1 MKCTRFM
8 GEERSLLD
16 YFKRSG
22 TPFRILAALALV
34 SAFAIGLV
42 GTAGAQDSTAMV
54 RVIHASPDAPAVD
67 VLVDGEVAVEGLE
80 FQSGTDYLELPAGDH
95 QFQVVPA
102 GGAAADAVIDAPATL
117 EAGTWYSV
125 VAVGLLAEIQP
136 MIVVDDIT
144 EPAEGQAHIKVV
156 HASPDA
162 PAVDVAVA
170 GGPVLFE
177 NAAFMSATDYMPVD
191 AGTYDLEIRPT
202 GTEDV
207 ALEVPG
213 LALEAG
219 TVYSAYAMGLLEDGS
234 LTVVPFVDA
243 TFEQDGGDG
252 EATPTEAAGDATPTE
267 AAGAATPTEAA
278 GAATP
283 TEAGAQATA
292 TGTGGGDVPTMPS
305 TGAGG
310 TAGDS
315 NSTLMY
321 IIGAMSL
328 MLLAVGGGIFAY
340 SRRSA

>member
-1 MKCTRFM
+1 MPEKEQAPNRPRWFAS
-8 GEERSLLD
+8 GSQGKERSLFDL
-16 YFKRSG
+16 FKKSG
-22 TPFRILAALALV
+22 TSLRLMAALALV
-34 SAFAIGLV
+34 SVFVVGL
-42 GTAGAQDSTAMV
+42 AGGALAQSDSMAKV

-67 VLVDGEVAVEGLE
+67 VYVDGEVAVEGLE
-80 FQSGTDYLELPAGDH
+80 FQSGTDYLDLAAGDH

-102 GGAAADAVIDAPATL
+102 GGDPADAVIDANATV

-125 VAVGLLAEIQP
+125 VAVGLVAEIEP
-136 MIVVDDIT
+136 LIVVDNIT

-162 PAVDVAVA
+162 PAVDIAVA

-177 NAAFMSATDYMPVD
+177 NAEFGAATEYLPVD
-191 AGTYDLEIRPT
+191 AGTYDLEVRPA

-234 LTVVPFVDA
+234 LTVVPFVDS

-252 EATPTEAAGDATPTE
+252 GEATETPGAAEPTATSGDA
-267 AAGAATPTEAA
+267 
-278 GAATP
+278 
-283 TEAGAQATA
+283 AQPTA
-292 TGTGGGDVPTMPS
+292 TEGATGGGDVPTMPD

-310 TAGDS
+310 TADGSD
-315 NSTLMY
+315 STLLY
-321 IIGAMSL
+321 ILAATSVL
-328 MLLAVGGGIFAY
+328 LLAAGGGFFAW

>member
-1 MKCTRFM
+1 ML
-8 GEERSLLD
+8 ERL
-16 YFKRSG
+16 KRSG
-22 TPFRILAALALV
+22 ATFRIAAALALV
-34 SAFAIGLV
+34 SALGVGLFASV
-42 GTAGAQDSTAMV
+42 AAQEDSSARV

-67 VLVDGEVAVEGLE
+67 VLVNGERAVEGLE
-80 FQSGTDYLELPAGDH
+80 FQSGTDYLELEAGEY

-102 GGAAADAVIDAPATL
+102 GGEAADAVIDATATV

-125 VAVGLLAEIQP
+125 VAVGTLDSIEP

-162 PAVDVAVA
+162 PAVDIAVA

-177 NAAFMSATDYMPVD
+177 NAPFMAATDYMPVD
-191 AGTYDLEIRPT
+191 AGTYDLEVRPT

-234 LTVVPFVDA
+234 LTVVPFVDS
-243 TFEQDGGDG
+243 TFEQTGGGD
-252 EATPTEAAGDATPTE
+252 ATPTEAAGDATPTE
-267 AAGAATPTEAA
+267 AAGGATPTEAA
-278 GAATP
+278 
-283 TEAGAQATA
+283 AQATA
-292 TGTGGGDVPTMPS
+292 TQAGTGGGDVPTMPS

-310 TAGDS
+310 AAGDS

-321 IIGAMSL
+321 IIGAASL